1 MQKYLADLNYKN
13 VTIYCSG
20 HKPRNCIDQSWKIH
34 SCAKLAMGLKGRQFH
49 IVKDIESKDW
59 DYGIILWDI
68 NSVGTAENIK
78 RLKNLE
84 KNALVLNIQ

>member
-1 MQKYLADLNYKN
+1 
-13 VTIYCSG
+13 
-20 HKPRNCIDQSWKIH
+20 
-34 SCAKLAMGLKGRQFH
+34 MGLKGRQFH